1 MNNLDLQVHNPHF
14 SKIKKH
20 AMSIDAG
27 ITFHNTD
34 YIILNTVNTGVQVSY
49 CHKFL
54 QDICVTCHR

>member
-1 MNNLDLQVHNPHF
+1 
-14 SKIKKH
+14 
-20 AMSIDAG
+20 MSIDAG

-54 QDICVTCHR
+54 QDIRIC